1 MGHTCADH
9 PAMLLKPDVRFPDSP
24 IKQNAYEKVLKMV
37 TGLRLRVAE
46 LEQELK
52 AERAAKAEARRAT
65 QPPSTRPRT
74 RLTCHRAKWLQDQSH
89 PGLQRGGRADQ
100 LPRWRARCY
109 NQGFQK

>member
-1 MGHTCADH
+1 
-9 PAMLLKPDVRFPDSP
+9 
-24 IKQNAYEKVLKMV
+24 MV

-89 PGLQRGGRADQ
+89 PGLQRGGRTDQ
-100 LPRWRARCY
+100 LPQMASKVLQSRISKVSCTP
-109 NQGFQK
+109 K